1 MHSQKLAVFGL
12 IVAVLAGTTSAAD
25 WITAPS
31 YYTHDPQ
38 TGERVRQYTPIGP
51 FYIAQRSDFLR
62 SGYRHLR
69 SSIQVGTNADHLHV
83 VEQWGAPV
91 RPYDEW
97 RFPYRPYS
105 VPYPLWGP
113 MQFGWGVPHPWMFP
127 DGTPGHTDPGHG
139 DRPYDSR
146 LPGSHP
152 APWWDGNYAPFRSPS
167 LPDPLFFRPPTPD
180 PPASPPA
187 DDP

>member
-1 MHSQKLAVFGL
+1 MRSAVIVLGL
-12 IVAVLAGTTSAAD
+12 MLFLVGKASGGD

-38 TGERVRQYTPIGP
+38 TGERTQQYTPIGP
-51 FYIAQRSDFLR
+51 FYVQPRSDYLR
-62 SGYRHLR
+62 SGYRHTR
-69 SSIQVGTNADHLHV
+69 SSIQAGESVDQLHV

-113 MQFGWGVPHPWMFP
+113 PFAGMNLGFVPPLPFPYSGHPSYPPSSPQHPYPHVPYQGGVNQPPWI
-127 DGTPGHTDPGHG
+127 
-139 DRPYDSR
+139 
-146 LPGSHP
+146 
-152 APWWDGNYAPFRSPS
+152 DGNYNEYREPR
-167 LPDPLFFRPPTPD
+167 LPDQHFFQPPIDEP
-180 PPASPPA
+180 
-187 DDP
+187 